1 MIDILYLN
9 RWLLHRQYIL
19 KFIYFH
25 SHLSAISYYFLI
37 YTQSILS
44 ELEIVDSIFLIY
56 FLLLFLCLELEV
68 KVTLYVTVTLSHDH
82 IS

>member
-1 MIDILYLN
+1 M
-9 RWLLHRQYIL
+9 L

-25 SHLSAISYYFLI
+25 SHLSAVSYCFLI

-44 ELEIVDSIFLIY
+44 ELEIVNSIFLIY

-68 KVTLYVTVTLSHDH
+68 KVTSYVTVTLSHDH